1 MSQDMMSEEERIAAQ
16 RDLDEAR
23 LVTSVLRR
31 PIRSL
36 RTLADAITCDR
47 TTTVRHAIETMQQRR
62 IGCLLVVHQGHLVG
76 VFTERDVL
84 IKASARDIDIDRMLV
99 EDLMTPDPA
108 CLGPDDELVYAL
120 NQMYIGGYRHIPLDD
135 DAGQPIGVVSMRD
148 MVGAVVEVFPQE
160 ILNLPPS
167 PSHGISNARE
177 GA

>member
-1 MSQDMMSEEERIAAQ
+1 MSQDMMIEEERIAAQ

-31 PIRSL
+31 PIRAL

-47 TTTVRHAIETMQQRR
+47 STTVRQAIETMQQRR
-62 IGCLLVVHQGHLVG
+62 IGCLLVVHQGRLVG

-84 IKASARDIDIDRMLV
+84 NKASARDIDVDVTLV
-99 EDLMTPDPA
+99 ADLMTPDPE
-108 CLGPDDELVYAL
+108 CLSPDDELVYAL
-120 NQMYIGGYRHIPLDD
+120 NQMHMGGYRHIPLVD
-135 DAGQPIGVVSMRD
+135 DAGQPTGVISMRD
-148 MVGAVVEVFPQE
+148 MVSAMVEVFPQE

-167 PSHGISNARE
+167 PSRGISSARE